1 MKKNN
6 KGFFLAETIVVL
18 ALVTTVVVFVSAN
31 VPNLYKNYKLQ
42 IESYDRTEDIY
53 LLKAIYEANKSDID
67 GLTDVACPG
76 AADDSHA
83 GQKIYNSVTTGDISN
98 GSHATKLIPPTITLS
113 LPTDYSSSSFYL
125 TGYLTS
131 LKDDSNYN
139 FNKYLKRIKKTSN
152 FKTDYRLIGV
162 LKKSGS
168 TETTY
173 ASIRIENPDTLGNRG
188 CNLGD

>member
-53 LLKAIYEANKSDID
+53 LLKAIYEANKRAID
-67 GLTDVACPG
+67 GITDVKCN
-76 AADDSHA
+76 DDTDDVSYA
-83 GQKIYNSVTTGDISN
+83 GQKIYGSGTTGDIKNDSY
-98 GSHATKLIPPTITLS
+98 ATELVLPITLS
-113 LPTDYSSSSFYL
+113 LPSGYSNSSFYL

-131 LKDDSNYN
+131 LSDDDYN

-162 LKKSGS
+162 LKKIGS

>member
-53 LLKAIYEANKSDID
+53 LLKAIYEANKDTID
-67 GLTDVACPG
+67 DKTNDKCKNTDPLG
-76 AADDSHA
+76 YE
-83 GQKIYNSVTTGDISN
+83 GQKKYGDTGDLS
-98 GSHATKLIPPTITLS
+98 SSSAATKLTLS
-113 LPTDYSSSSFYL
+113 NLPSGYSSGSSFYL

-131 LKDDSNYN
+131 LSDDNYN

-152 FKTDYRLIGV
+152 FKTDYRLIGKLV
-162 LKKSGS
+162 NGS
-168 TETTY
+168 KTTY

-188 CNLGD
+188 CNLGE

>member
-67 GLTDVACPG
+67 NETKGNCDGEVKEEI
-76 AADDSHA
+76 
-83 GQKIYNSVTTGDISN
+83 GQKKYEDTGTLS
-98 GSHATKLIPPTITLS
+98 SPSAATKLDPTTITLS
-113 LPTDYSSSSFYL
+113 LPSGYSSSSFYL
-125 TGYLTS
+125 TGYLTTLS
-131 LKDDSNYN
+131 DTNDYN

-152 FKTDYRLIGV
+152 FKADYRLIGV
-162 LKKSGS
+162 LKKGGS
-168 TETTY
+168 NETTY
-173 ASIRIENPDTLGNRG
+173 ASIRIENPNPFRM
-188 CNLGD
+188 CNLGE

>member
-53 LLKAIYEANKSDID
+53 LLKAIYEANKMAID
-67 GLTDVACPG
+67 NVTSAACSSG
-76 AADDSHA
+76 GSSFV
-83 GQKIYNSVTTGDISN
+83 GQKTYNDGNV
-98 GSHATKLIPPTITLS
+98 
-113 LPTDYSSSSFYL
+113 PTDTTTTCATLLPLTNIPSDYVGSKFYL

-131 LKDDSNYN
+131 LKDNNYN

-162 LKKSGS
+162 LKKRGS
-168 TETTY
+168 PETTY

-188 CNLGD
+188 CNLGV

>member
-53 LLKAIYEANKSDID
+53 LLKAIYEANKSTID
-67 GLTDVACPG
+67 NATKGECDDG
-76 AADDSHA
+76 AEGI
-83 GQKIYNSVTTGDISN
+83 GQKRYGDTGDLTS
-98 GSHATKLIPPTITLS
+98 SSATKLVSPTIILS
-113 LPTDYSSSSFYL
+113 LPSDYSSSSFYL
-125 TGYLTS
+125 TGYLTTLS
-131 LKDDSNYN
+131 DTNDYN

-152 FKTDYRLIGV
+152 FKADYRLIGV
-162 LKKSGS
+162 LKKGGS
-168 TETTY
+168 NETTY
-173 ASIRIENPDTLGNRG
+173 ASIRIENPNPLRM
-188 CNLGD
+188 CNLGE

>member
-53 LLKAIYEANKSDID
+53 LLKAIYEANKMAID
-67 GLTDVACPG
+67 NVTKGTC
-76 AADDSHA
+76 DDGTKEI
-83 GQKIYNSVTTGDISN
+83 GQKRYGDTGDLTS
-98 GSHATKLIPPTITLS
+98 SAATSLTLS
-113 LPTDYSSSSFYL
+113 NVPSGYISSSFYL

-131 LKDDSNYN
+131 LSDDDYN

-152 FKTDYRLIGV
+152 FKADYRLIGK
-162 LKKSGS
+162 LENGGK
-168 TETTY
+168 TTY
-173 ASIRIENPDTLGNRG
+173 ASIRIENPNPLRM

>member
-53 LLKAIYEANKSDID
+53 LLKAIYEANKSTID
-67 GLTDVACPG
+67 NATKGNCDGEVKEEI
-76 AADDSHA
+76 
-83 GQKIYNSVTTGDISN
+83 GQKKYEDTGTLS
-98 GSHATKLIPPTITLS
+98 SPSAATELDSPTITS
-113 LPTDYSSSSFYL
+113 LPSGYSSSSFYL
-125 TGYLTS
+125 TGYLTTLS
-131 LKDDSNYN
+131 DTNDYK

-152 FKTDYRLIGV
+152 FKADYRLIGK
-162 LKKSGS
+162 LKNGGK
-168 TETTY
+168 TTY
-173 ASIRIENPDTLGNRG
+173 ASIRIENPDILGNRG
-188 CNLGD
+188 CNLGE

>member
-53 LLKAIYEANKSDID
+53 LLKAIYKANKRAID
-67 GLTDVACPG
+67 NVTKGKC
-76 AADDSHA
+76 DDGTEEI
-83 GQKIYNSVTTGDISN
+83 GQKRYGDTGTLTS
-98 GSHATKLIPPTITLS
+98 SSATKLVSPTITLS
-113 LPTDYSSSSFYL
+113 LPSDYSSSSFYL

-131 LKDDSNYN
+131 LSDDDYN

-152 FKTDYRLIGV
+152 FKADYRLIGKLV
-162 LKKSGS
+162 NGGK
-168 TETTY
+168 TTY
-173 ASIRIENPDTLGNRG
+173 ASIRIDNPNPNRG
-188 CNLGD
+188 CNLGG

>member
-53 LLKAIYEANKSDID
+53 LLKAIYEANKSTID
-67 GLTDVACPG
+67 DATSAACSSG
-76 AADDSHA
+76 GSSFV
-83 GQKIYNSVTTGDISN
+83 GQKTYNDGNV
-98 GSHATKLIPPTITLS
+98 
-113 LPTDYSSSSFYL
+113 PTDTTTSYATLLPLTNIPSDYIGSKFYL

-131 LKDDSNYN
+131 LKDNNYN

-162 LKKSGS
+162 LKKRGY

>member
-53 LLKAIYEANKSDID
+53 LLKAIEKANKRAID
-67 GLTDVACPG
+67 NVTSTECSSSGSSFV
-76 AADDSHA
+76 
-83 GQKIYNSVTTGDISN
+83 GQKIYGSGTTGDINNVSY
-98 GSHATKLIPPTITLS
+98 ATKLTS
-113 LPTDYSSSSFYL
+113 LNLPSGYSSSSFYL

-131 LKDDSNYN
+131 LSDDDYN

-152 FKTDYRLIGV
+152 FKADYRLIGV
-162 LKKSGS
+162 LKKGGS

-173 ASIRIENPDTLGNRG
+173 ASIRIENPDILGNRG
-188 CNLGD
+188 CNLGE

>member
-53 LLKAIYEANKSDID
+53 LLKAIYEANKSAID
-67 GLTDVACPG
+67 AETEGTCYSATM
-76 AADDSHA
+76 A
-83 GQKIYNSVTTGDISN
+83 GQKIYNPNGTGTINDVNYVDELTSLN
-98 GSHATKLIPPTITLS
+98 IPS
-113 LPTDYSSSSFYL
+113 DYDSSSSSFYL

>member
-53 LLKAIYEANKSDID
+53 LLKAIYEANKSTID
-67 GLTDVACPG
+67 NATSTACPSG
-76 AADDSHA
+76 GSSFV
-83 GQKIYNSVTTGDISN
+83 GQKKYGDTGDLS
-98 GSHATKLIPPTITLS
+98 SSAATELTS
-113 LPTDYSSSSFYL
+113 LNLPSGYSSSSFYL

-131 LKDDSNYN
+131 LSDGDYN

-152 FKTDYRLIGV
+152 FKTDYRLIGKLV
-162 LKKSGS
+162 NGS
-168 TETTY
+168 KTTY

-188 CNLGD
+188 CNLGE

>member
-53 LLKAIYEANKSDID
+53 LLKAIYEANKRAID
-67 GLTDVACPG
+67 GITDVKCNG
-76 AADDSHA
+76 TDVVSYA
-83 GQKIYNSVTTGDISN
+83 GQKIYGSGTTGDIKNDSY
-98 GSHATKLIPPTITLS
+98 ATKLVSPTITLS
-113 LPTDYSSSSFYL
+113 LPSDYSSSSFYL

-131 LKDDSNYN
+131 LSDDDYN

-173 ASIRIENPDTLGNRG
+173 ASIRIENPNPLRM

>member
-53 LLKAIYEANKSDID
+53 LLKAIYEANKSAID
-67 GLTDVACPG
+67 GITVVKCNDTDDV
-76 AADDSHA
+76 SYA
-83 GQKIYNSVTTGDISN
+83 GQKIYGSGTTGDIKNDSY
-98 GSHATKLIPPTITLS
+98 ATKLVSQTITLS
-113 LPTDYSSSSFYL
+113 LPSDYRNSSFYL

-131 LKDDSNYN
+131 LSDDDYN

-188 CNLGD
+188 CNLGE

>member
-53 LLKAIYEANKSDID
+53 LLKAIYEANKSTI
-67 GLTDVACPG
+67 DVATEDKCKDTDPSG
-76 AADDSHA
+76 YK
-83 GQKIYNSVTTGDISN
+83 GQKKYKDTG
-98 GSHATKLIPPTITLS
+98 TLS
-113 LPTDYSSSSFYL
+113 SDATNLDLSNLPSGYSSSSSFYL

-131 LKDDSNYN
+131 LSDSDYN

-162 LKKSGS
+162 LKKVVDGS

>member
-53 LLKAIYEANKSDID
+53 LLKAIYEANKRAIDNVTSD
-67 GLTDVACPG
+67 ACPSG
-76 AADDSHA
+76 GSSFV
-83 GQKIYNSVTTGDISN
+83 GQKIYADTG
-98 GSHATKLIPPTITLS
+98 TLS
-113 LPTDYSSSSFYL
+113 STSAATNLASLTLPSGYSDSSFYL
-125 TGYLTS
+125 TGYLTTLS
-131 LKDDSNYN
+131 DGNYN

-152 FKTDYRLIGV
+152 FKADYRLIGKLV
-162 LKKSGS
+162 NGS
-168 TETTY
+168 KITY

-188 CNLGD
+188 CNLGE

>member
-67 GLTDVACPG
+67 NETKGNCDGEVKEEI
-76 AADDSHA
+76 
-83 GQKIYNSVTTGDISN
+83 GQKKYEDTGTLS
-98 GSHATKLIPPTITLS
+98 SPSAATKLDPTTITLS
-113 LPTDYSSSSFYL
+113 LPSDYSSSSSFYL
-125 TGYLTS
+125 TGYLTTLS
-131 LKDDSNYN
+131 DTNDYN
-139 FNKYLKRIKKTSN
+139 FNKYLKRVRKTSN
-152 FKTDYRLIGV
+152 FQTDYRLIGKLV
-162 LKKSGS
+162 NGGK
-168 TETTY
+168 TTY
-173 ASIRIENPDTLGNRG
+173 ASIRIDNPNPNRI
-188 CNLGD
+188 CNLGG

>member
-53 LLKAIYEANKSDID
+53 LLKAIYEANKSTID
-67 GLTDVACPG
+67 NATSAVCPSG
-76 AADDSHA
+76 SSSFV
-83 GQKIYNSVTTGDISN
+83 GQKTYNDGNV
-98 GSHATKLIPPTITLS
+98 
-113 LPTDYSSSSFYL
+113 PTDTTTSYATLLPLTNIPSDYNSSSSKFYL

-131 LKDDSNYN
+131 FKDDSNYN

-188 CNLGD
+188 CNLGE

>member
-53 LLKAIYEANKSDID
+53 LLKAIYEANKKAID
-67 GLTDVACPG
+67 NATSAECLSGGSSVV
-76 AADDSHA
+76 
-83 GQKIYNSVTTGDISN
+83 GQKTYNDGNVPTDTTTTN
-98 GSHATKLIPPTITLS
+98 ATLLPLTNIPS
-113 LPTDYSSSSFYL
+113 DYSSSKFYL

-131 LKDDSNYN
+131 LKDNNYN

-162 LKKSGS
+162 LEKGS

-188 CNLGD
+188 CNLGE

>member
-53 LLKAIYEANKSDID
+53 LLKAIYEANKKAID
-67 GLTDVACPG
+67 NATKGMC
-76 AADDSHA
+76 DDGTKEI
-83 GQKIYNSVTTGDISN
+83 GQKRYGDTGTLTS
-98 GSHATKLIPPTITLS
+98 SSATELVSPTITLS
-113 LPTDYSSSSFYL
+113 LPSDYSSSSFYL

-131 LKDDSNYN
+131 LSDDDYN

-152 FKTDYRLIGV
+152 FKADYRLIGK
-162 LKKSGS
+162 LENGGK
-168 TETTY
+168 TTY
-173 ASIRIENPDTLGNRG
+173 ASIRIENPNPLRM

>member
-53 LLKAIYEANKSDID
+53 LLKAIYEANKMAID
-67 GLTDVACPG
+67 TETKDKCNETDTLPYE
-76 AADDSHA
+76 
-83 GQKIYNSVTTGDISN
+83 GQKKYRDTGTLS
-98 GSHATKLIPPTITLS
+98 SAATKLTS
-113 LPTDYSSSSFYL
+113 LNLPSDYSNSSFYL

-131 LKDDSNYN
+131 LSDDDYN

>member
-53 LLKAIYEANKSDID
+53 LLKAIYEANKITIDDATKAKCNDSD
-67 GLTDVACPG
+67 T
-76 AADDSHA
+76 SEYE
-83 GQKIYNSVTTGDISN
+83 GQKKYSDGNVPTDTTTTN
-98 GSHATKLIPPTITLS
+98 ATKLSLS
-113 LPTDYSSSSFYL
+113 NLPTDYSSSSSFYL
-125 TGYLTS
+125 TGYLTT
-131 LKDDSNYN
+131 LKEGEFN
-139 FNKYLKRIKKTSN
+139 FNKYLKRVRKTSN
-152 FKTDYRLIGV
+152 FQTDYRLIGKLV
-162 LKKSGS
+162 KDGK
-168 TETTY
+168 TTY

-188 CNLGD
+188 CNLGE

>member
-53 LLKAIYEANKSDID
+53 LLKAIYEANKSTID
-67 GLTDVACPG
+67 NVTSTVCPSSG
-76 AADDSHA
+76 SFV
-83 GQKIYNSVTTGDISN
+83 GQKIYGDTGTLSVA
-98 GSHATKLIPPTITLS
+98 ATELTSPTITLS
-113 LPTDYSSSSFYL
+113 LPTDYNSSSFYL

-162 LKKSGS
+162 LKKEVDGS

-188 CNLGD
+188 CNLGE

>member
-53 LLKAIYEANKSDID
+53 LLKAIYKANKMAID
-67 GLTDVACPG
+67 TETKDKCNETDTLPYE
-76 AADDSHA
+76 
-83 GQKIYNSVTTGDISN
+83 GQKKYGDTG
-98 GSHATKLIPPTITLS
+98 TLS
-113 LPTDYSSSSFYL
+113 SAATSLHLSNVPSGYSSSSFYL

-131 LKDDSNYN
+131 LSDDDYN

-152 FKTDYRLIGV
+152 FKADYRLIGK
-162 LKKSGS
+162 LENGGK
-168 TETTY
+168 TTY
-173 ASIRIENPDTLGNRG
+173 ASIRIENPNPNRG
-188 CNLGD
+188 CNLGG

>member
-53 LLKAIYEANKSDID
+53 LLKAIYEANKMAID
-67 GLTDVACPG
+67 TETSAACPSG
-76 AADDSHA
+76 GSSFV
-83 GQKIYNSVTTGDISN
+83 GQKIYADTG
-98 GSHATKLIPPTITLS
+98 TLS
-113 LPTDYSSSSFYL
+113 STSAATSLTLSNLPSGYSSSFYL
-125 TGYLTS
+125 TGYLTTLS
-131 LKDDSNYN
+131 DGDYN

-152 FKTDYRLIGV
+152 FKADYRLIGK
-162 LKKSGS
+162 LENGGK
-168 TETTY
+168 TTY
-173 ASIRIENPDTLGNRG
+173 ASIRIENPDILGNRG
-188 CNLGD
+188 CNLGE

>member
-53 LLKAIYEANKSDID
+53 LLKAIYKANKMAID
-67 GLTDVACPG
+67 TKTKDKCNETDTLPYE
-76 AADDSHA
+76 
-83 GQKIYNSVTTGDISN
+83 GQKKYGDTG
-98 GSHATKLIPPTITLS
+98 TLS
-113 LPTDYSSSSFYL
+113 SAATSLPLSNVPSGYSSSSSFYL

-131 LKDDSNYN
+131 LSDDDYN

-152 FKTDYRLIGV
+152 FKADYRLIGK
-162 LKKSGS
+162 LENDGK
-168 TETTY
+168 TTY

>member
-53 LLKAIYEANKSDID
+53 LLKAIYEANKSTID
-67 GLTDVACPG
+67 NATSVACSSG
-76 AADDSHA
+76 GSSFV
-83 GQKIYNSVTTGDISN
+83 GQKTYNDGNV
-98 GSHATKLIPPTITLS
+98 
-113 LPTDYSSSSFYL
+113 PTDTTTTTTCATLLPSLNIPSDYVGSKFYL

-131 LKDDSNYN
+131 LKDDNNYN

-188 CNLGD
+188 CNLGE